1 LAADRRI
8 EQTFADAMTRRARSG
23 GPRHPHATHAAAPP
37 NRPAAGDPV
46 LTRTVATRKAAPADT
61 RAAPD
66 TGGAAAGALL
76 DSKLDSLNTRLAGI
90 RNAAGLTTGVRS
102 ELQGLTSWINR
113 FRGARSPGRSVASSV
128 KM

>member
-1 LAADRRI
+1 MQLTPPRRRI
-8 EQTFADAMTRRARSG
+8 DRPVIPSS
-23 GPRHPHATHAAAPP
+23 PAPSP
-37 NRPAAGDPV
+37 PE
-46 LTRTVATRKAAPADT
+46 KAAPADT